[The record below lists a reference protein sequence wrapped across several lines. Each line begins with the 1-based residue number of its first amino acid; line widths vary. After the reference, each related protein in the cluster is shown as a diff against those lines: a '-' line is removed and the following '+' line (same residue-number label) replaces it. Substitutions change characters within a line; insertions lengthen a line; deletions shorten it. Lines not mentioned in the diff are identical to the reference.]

1 MVKQKL
7 EFNNKSKSKRN
18 KIKDNDNTNYDIK
31 NIKDD
36 KQETQKATWRKYEKT
51 LTNDGKENHNI
62 KNIEEKFKMT
72 NNDCMQKPNWLEF
85 KKKKKE
91 LKEKYKAKHFN
102 DIYVSIAIKQIGEKL
117 RRSDCS
123 KLERKLL
130 ILKAHDLLKTNYNK
144 VIFTHDISRIIQW
157 ILRYCDANIRQIIFE
172 ELRPSVLSMIESKYA
187 KNCIKIML
195 KHGSQEIRRKIISTC
210 YGNVIKFMCHSVS
223 APLLEL
229 IYSTWATK
237 IEKRY
242 FKQEFY
248 GDMYKQ
254 AKDKQIKTLSDT
266 YKTAEDMKAATLS
279 AVKGN
284 LMRILNKKLLKST
297 LLHCV
302 LLEFLNNCSKE
313 DKAEI
318 ITMLRSAMIELSQ
331 TKFGSKVAAICI
343 WYGTNKDR
351 KMIMKSFKGNTKNI
365 SMSEHGYLI
374 LLALFDSVDDTV
386 LIKKIILSE
395 IENDLI
401 DITLNDYGKHVILYL
416 VARRNSHYFAPSI
429 VKYLEQGDNNVTS
442 KKPAHIREKEL
453 LDFISN
459 SLIESV
465 ITYTPIWMSNSS
477 IAMVTLA
484 ILKVNTGEKLRKAFE
499 AIAKFITDLK
509 SIIKESDKE
518 YKPVEHA
525 GLHMM
530 LKKLIQNDKELQ
542 EKSESTFGEI
552 LINYLETNVIEK
564 WIECNRGCFLLILL
578 MENEAVSTV
587 NILFSKLKPMMNILT
602 SKSNP
607 GAKILCKK
615 LYCNGNYKHIV

>member
-1 MVKQKL
+1 
-7 EFNNKSKSKRN
+7 
-18 KIKDNDNTNYDIK
+18 
-31 NIKDD
+31 
-36 KQETQKATWRKYEKT
+36 
-51 LTNDGKENHNI
+51 
-62 KNIEEKFKMT
+62 MT

-416 VARRNSHYFAPSI
+416 VARRNSHYFAP
-429 VKYLEQGDNNVTS
+429 N
-442 KKPAHIREKEL
+442 
-453 LDFISN
+453 FISN

-484 ILKVNTGEKLRKAFE
+484 ILKVK
-499 AIAKFITDLK
+499 
-509 SIIKESDKE
+509 
-518 YKPVEHA
+518 
-525 GLHMM
+525 
-530 LKKLIQNDKELQ
+530 
-542 EKSESTFGEI
+542 
-552 LINYLETNVIEK
+552 K